1 MGRNSDDLVSI
12 EPLQYDFDWKPHGED
27 AANNLGGE
35 LEIYYTTDGSEP
47 TASSQRYLGPFEMR
61 SGTLRAVAIQGDQK
75 GSTVERQLGI
85 PKRGWKVLSGDSADP
100 DHPLNLAVDGDPDT
114 HWISTDAEGRHYL
127 DVDLG
132 TAFELTAF
140 AYTPPI
146 DFSDGMIEKGRIMVG
161 NDGRNWKPL
170 EEFEFGNLINDP
182 TQRIHY
188 FEEPIKTRYLR
199 IESTSIAGGNQ
210 QAAIAEIDF
219 HEK

>member
-1 MGRNSDDLVSI
+1 
-12 EPLQYDFDWKPHGED
+12 
-27 AANNLGGE
+27 
-35 LEIYYTTDGSEP
+35 
-47 TASSQRYLGPFEMR
+47 
-61 SGTLRAVAIQGDQK
+61 
-75 GSTVERQLGI
+75 
-85 PKRGWKVLSGDSADP
+85 
-100 DHPLNLAVDGDPDT
+100 DT